1 MIWIIELFV
10 GDVFLVHILVKN
22 LVNDDEVNQ
31 QEILHQLHWNI
42 NTHDNEAKIKN
53 LKNKIFN

>member
-1 MIWIIELFV
+1 MMMIWIIELFV

-53 LKNKIFN
+53 L